1 MKNKNKYIITLLLS
15 VCLLLPSCTNL
26 DEIWYNR
33 VTEDTFFKDE
43 HDVLAALYRP
53 FTHAR
58 WYEGESRWKLQEV
71 TADQMVTTQKG
82 QHWWNG
88 GENHRYLHHEWTP
101 DDGWIW
107 DSWRGATMGIALAI
121 DTKISLE
128 NVDYSAFA
136 MTEEDKK
143 DHINQLNSLMAYFY
157 LRGLDFF
164 GPFIIFE
171 NPAEPVVGRRKDTE
185 VFKHTES
192 LLLEALD
199 NLHAKEKG
207 QAEEGRIRKAAAAT
221 MLARLYF
228 NAESYIK
235 ENRFDECEKICQDI
249 IDGKY
254 GYYELDETWNAPHGF
269 NNDKST
275 SVIWSFPSA
284 FKRLEYNWFYAD
296 FYHYNAYQY
305 FDIDGGANNGL
316 HLQPSRYPGGKK
328 TYLEDFKLGCP
339 YEKFDDKDL
348 RKKPYVY
355 KGGTNYEGLFMVG
368 EQKTPTGKVI
378 VGTQEYKDEPLI
390 MVDYVAKMKTLEA
403 GKDPE
408 TLRSTLSDG
417 EENTGIRLV
426 KAPIPNKAN
435 NDLRWGADHPVLRLE
450 EVYFMLAE
458 CKFRK
463 GDKKTAAELINK
475 VRSRAFENKDD
486 PNPVTESNLDKYR
499 LIDEWGIEFLG
510 EGRRRTDL
518 IRWDMFTTEKWWDH
532 EPSDAS
538 RNRFPVPTNAIA
550 GNNTLADEPK

>member
-450 EVYFMLAE
+450 EVYFMLA
-458 CKFRK
+458 
-463 GDKKTAAELINK
+463 
-475 VRSRAFENKDD
+475 
-486 PNPVTESNLDKYR
+486 
-499 LIDEWGIEFLG
+499 
-510 EGRRRTDL
+510 
-518 IRWDMFTTEKWWDH
+518 
-532 EPSDAS
+532 
-538 RNRFPVPTNAIA
+538 
-550 GNNTLADEPK
+550 

>member
-171 NPAEPVVGRRKDTE
+171 NPTEPVVGRRKDTE

-348 RKKPYVY
+348 RKRPYVY

>member
-1 MKNKNKYIITLLLS
+1 MRNKNKYIITLLLS

>member
-171 NPAEPVVGRRKDTE
+171 NPAEPVVGRRKE
-185 VFKHTES
+185 I
-192 LLLEALD
+192 
-199 NLHAKEKG
+199 
-207 QAEEGRIRKAAAAT
+207 GRA
-221 MLARLYF
+221 
-228 NAESYIK
+228 
-235 ENRFDECEKICQDI
+235 
-249 IDGKY
+249 
-254 GYYELDETWNAPHGF
+254 H
-269 NNDKST
+269 
-275 SVIWSFPSA
+275 V
-284 FKRLEYNWFYAD
+284 
-296 FYHYNAYQY
+296 
-305 FDIDGGANNGL
+305 
-316 HLQPSRYPGGKK
+316 
-328 TYLEDFKLGCP
+328 
-339 YEKFDDKDL
+339 
-348 RKKPYVY
+348 
-355 KGGTNYEGLFMVG
+355 
-368 EQKTPTGKVI
+368 
-378 VGTQEYKDEPLI
+378 
-390 MVDYVAKMKTLEA
+390 
-403 GKDPE
+403 
-408 TLRSTLSDG
+408 
-417 EENTGIRLV
+417 
-426 KAPIPNKAN
+426 
-435 NDLRWGADHPVLRLE
+435 
-450 EVYFMLAE
+450 
-458 CKFRK
+458 
-463 GDKKTAAELINK
+463 
-475 VRSRAFENKDD
+475 
-486 PNPVTESNLDKYR
+486 
-499 LIDEWGIEFLG
+499 
-510 EGRRRTDL
+510 
-518 IRWDMFTTEKWWDH
+518 
-532 EPSDAS
+532 
-538 RNRFPVPTNAIA
+538 
-550 GNNTLADEPK
+550 

>member
-171 NPAEPVVGRRKDTE
+171 NPTEPVVGRRKDTE

-192 LLLEALD
+192 LLFEALD

>member
-33 VTEDTFFKDE
+33 VTEETFFKDE

>member
-164 GPFIIFE
+164 GHFIIFE
-171 NPAEPVVGRRKDTE
+171 NPTEPVVGRRKDTE

-348 RKKPYVY
+348 RKRPYVY

>member
-1 MKNKNKYIITLLLS
+1 MRNKNKYIITLLLS

-33 VTEDTFFKDE
+33 VTEETFFKDE

>member
-1 MKNKNKYIITLLLS
+1 MRNKNKYIITLLLS

-33 VTEDTFFKDE
+33 VTEETFFKDE

-171 NPAEPVVGRRKDTE
+171 NPTEPVVGRRKDTE

>member
-192 LLLEALD
+192 LLFEALD

>member
-58 WYEGESRWKLQEV
+58 WYEGASRWKLQEV

-171 NPAEPVVGRRKDTE
+171 NPTEPVVGRRKDTE

-305 FDIDGGANNGL
+305 FDIDGGTNNGL

>member
-171 NPAEPVVGRRKDTE
+171 NPTEPVVGRRKDTE